1 MDGKHESSPLPSF
14 AENHFNRLLHCSN
27 LNYYFLFLRFFKITN
42 TKSRPRYRQVVSV
55 NRVRLVVIITWLVS
69 FTAGL
74 TSLWSK
80 GAFTILQIIGVLLA
94 LLRLPSA
101 THGFIS
107 FFTSEAN
114 SGSKDNWVGIIR
126 I

>member
-1 MDGKHESSPLPSF
+1 MDGKHESSPLPIF

-42 TKSRPRYRQVVSV
+42 TKSRPRYRKVVSV
-55 NRVRLVVIITWLVS
+55 DRVRLVVIITWLAS

-80 GAFTILQIIGVLLA
+80 GAFTILQIIRVFVSVA
-94 LLRLPSA
+94 ASA
-101 THGFIS
+101 FSYAWIY
-107 FFTSEAN
+107 
-114 SGSKDNWVGIIR
+114 IILHQR
-126 I
+126 GKQRQ